1 MGIQSTTED
10 DWQAQLTD
18 YVFGAM
24 APAEAAEFERKL
36 EECRTHV
43 ALAREYS
50 EVVGILGASIPPAE
64 PPAGHKSRLMAR
76 IAATPQERPATVTQP
91 DDVATLGAGANPVS
105 LPLKPLAPAQPAP
118 TSGAT
123 ITDLGAYRE
132 RRNRTL
138 ALPIFAAAA
147 AAIILLVGLWG
158 FSLQQRLNE
167 TEAALATERSNLN
180 VARATLNIPP
190 GYVAFPV
197 QGNGPQPDASAVV
210 FFNPETNQASLLANG
225 LQPLPAGKVYE
236 LWLLPP
242 GFPDENPVAAGVFT
256 VNERGQAQHKADA
269 PSRLREYA
277 GVAVTVED
285 DPGVKFPAGPIVL
298 VGNYDLE

>member
-1 MGIQSTTED
+1 
-10 DWQAQLTD
+10 
-18 YVFGAM
+18 V
-24 APAEAAEFERKL
+24 
-36 EECRTHV
+36 
-43 ALAREYS
+43 
-50 EVVGILGASIPPAE
+50 
-64 PPAGHKSRLMAR
+64 
-76 IAATPQERPATVTQP
+76 
-91 DDVATLGAGANPVS
+91 
-105 LPLKPLAPAQPAP
+105 
-118 TSGAT
+118 
-123 ITDLGAYRE
+123 TDLGEYRE
-132 RRNRTL
+132 RRKRTP

-158 FSLQQRLNE
+158 FSLQQRLSE
-167 TEAALATERSNLN
+167 TEAALATEKS
-180 VARATLNIPP
+180 ALNIPP

-242 GFPDENPVAAGVFT
+242 GFPDANPVAAGVFK
-256 VNERGQAQHKADA
+256 VDGSGKARHETDA
-269 PSRLREYA
+269 PSKLREYA

-285 DPGVKFPAGPIVL
+285 NPGVEVPAGPIVL

>member
-1 MGIQSTTED
+1 MELRSTTED

-24 APAEAAEFERKL
+24 APADAAEFERKL
-36 EECRTHV
+36 EECRAHV

-50 EVVGILGASIPPAE
+50 EVVGILGASVTPAE
-64 PPAGHKSRLMAR
+64 PPTGHKSRLMAR
-76 IAATPQERPATVTQP
+76 IASTPQERPAT
-91 DDVATLGAGANPVS
+91 ATLVGDAGTLSGGVSPVR
-105 LPLKPLAPAQPAP
+105 LPVETPAPAQPAP
-118 TSGAT
+118 TSGANV
-123 ITDLGAYRE
+123 TDLAAYRE
-132 RRNRTL
+132 RRKNA

-147 AAIILLVGLWG
+147 AAIILMIGLWG
-158 FSLQQRLNE
+158 FSLQRTLDDRQ
-167 TEAALATERSNLN
+167 
-180 VARATLNIPP
+180 ATLNIPP

-197 QGNGPQPDASAVV
+197 QGEGPQPDASAVV

-242 GFPDENPVAAGVFT
+242 GFPDEKPTAAGVFR
-256 VNERGQAQHKADA
+256 VDGRGQAQHKTDA
-269 PSRLREYA
+269 PSKLREYA

-285 DPGVKFPAGPIVL
+285 DPGVEVPVGPIVL

>member
-1 MGIQSTTED
+1 MELQSTTED

-24 APAEAAEFERKL
+24 APADAAEFERKL

-50 EVVGILGASIPPAE
+50 EVVGILGASVPPAE

-76 IAATPQERPATVTQP
+76 IAVTPQERPTSVTSVG
-91 DDVATLGAGANPVS
+91 DVAVLGSDATPIR
-105 LPLKPLAPAQPAP
+105 PAPAPPQPAP

-123 ITDLGAYRE
+123 VTDLAAYRE
-132 RRNRTL
+132 RRRSTPV
-138 ALPIFAAAA
+138 LPIFAAAA
-147 AAIILLVGLWG
+147 AAVILLVGLWG
-158 FSLQQRLNE
+158 WSLQQRLNE
-167 TEAALATERSNLN
+167 TQAN
-180 VARATLNIPP
+180 LNIPP

-197 QGNGPQPDASAVV
+197 QGEGPQPNASAVV
-210 FFNPETNQASLLANG
+210 FFNPETNQASLLAND

-242 GFPDENPVAAGVFT
+242 GFPDEKPVAAGIFRVDG
-256 VNERGQAQHKADA
+256 RGQAQHKADA
-269 PSRLREYA
+269 PSRLRDYA

-285 DPGVKFPAGPIVL
+285 DPGVEVPAGPIVL

>member
-1 MGIQSTTED
+1 MELRSTTED

-24 APAEAAEFERKL
+24 APADAAEFERKL

-50 EVVGILGASIPPAE
+50 EVVGILGASVSPAE

-76 IAATPQERPATVTQP
+76 IATTPQERPATVTSAG
-91 DDVATLGAGANPVS
+91 DAVTLSTDVSPVR
-105 LPLKPLAPAQPAP
+105 LPVEDPAPTKPMP

-123 ITDLGAYRE
+123 VTNLDAYRE
-132 RRNRTL
+132 RRKSTPT
-138 ALPIFAAAA
+138 LPIFAAAA

-158 FSLQQRLNE
+158 FSLQRRLEE
-167 TEAALATERSNLN
+167 TQAA
-180 VARATLNIPP
+180 LNIPP

-197 QGNGPQPDASAVV
+197 QGEGPQPNASAVV
-210 FFNPETNQASLLANG
+210 FFNPETNRASLLADG

-242 GFPDENPVAAGVFT
+242 GFPNEKPVAAGVFT
-256 VNERGQAQHKADA
+256 VNERGQAQHKTNA
-269 PSRLREYA
+269 PSRLRDYA
-277 GVAVTVED
+277 GVAVTLED
-285 DPGVKFPAGPIVL
+285 APGVEVPAGPIVL

>member
-1 MGIQSTTED
+1 MQSTTED

-24 APAEAAEFERKL
+24 APADAAEFERKL

-50 EVVGILGASIPPAE
+50 EVVGILGASVPPAE
-64 PPAGHKSRLMAR
+64 PPAGHKSRLLAR
-76 IAATPQERPATVTQP
+76 IAVTPQERPTSVTSVG
-91 DDVATLGAGANPVS
+91 DVAALGADVTPIR
-105 LPLKPLAPAQPAP
+105 PTPAPAQPAP

-123 ITDLGAYRE
+123 VTDLSAYRE
-132 RRNRTL
+132 RRKSTPV
-138 ALPIFAAAA
+138 LPIFAAAA

-167 TEAALATERSNLN
+167 SQAN
-180 VARATLNIPP
+180 LNIPP

-197 QGNGPQPDASAVV
+197 RGEGPQPNASAVV
-210 FFNPETNQASLLANG
+210 FFNPETKQASLLANG
-225 LQPLPAGKVYE
+225 LEPLPVGKVYE

-242 GFPDENPVAAGVFT
+242 GFPDEKPVAAGVFN
-256 VNERGQAQHKADA
+256 VDESGQAQHETNA
-269 PSRLREYA
+269 PSRLRDYA

-285 DPGVKFPAGPIVL
+285 DPGVEVPAGPIVL

>member
-1 MGIQSTTED
+1 MGIRSTTED
-10 DWQAQLTD
+10 DWQSQLTD

-24 APAEAAEFERKL
+24 APADAAEFERKL
-36 EECRTHV
+36 EECRAHV

-50 EVVGILGASIPPAE
+50 EVVGILGAAVPPAE

-76 IAATPQERPATVTQP
+76 IAATPQERPATVTRA
-91 DDVATLGAGANPVS
+91 DDVATLSAGVGPVR
-105 LPLKPLAPAQPAP
+105 LPVDAPAPTQPVP

-123 ITDLGAYRE
+123 VTDLGEYRE
-132 RRNRTL
+132 RRKRTP

-158 FSLQQRLNE
+158 FSLQQRLN
-167 TEAALATERSNLN
+167 ATQ
-180 VARATLNIPP
+180 ADLNIPP

-197 QGNGPQPDASAVV
+197 QGEGPQPNASAVV

-225 LQPLPAGKVYE
+225 LQPLPPGKVYE

-256 VNERGQAQHKADA
+256 VNESGQAQHKTDA
-269 PSRLREYA
+269 PSKLRDYA
-277 GVAVTVED
+277 GIAVTVED
-285 DPGVKFPAGPIVL
+285 NPGVEVPAGPIVL

>member
-1 MGIQSTTED
+1 MELRSTTED

-50 EVVGILGASIPPAE
+50 EVVGILGASAPPVE

-76 IAATPQERPATVTQP
+76 IAVTPQERSTSVTSVGDAETLAADVTPIRLNPAP
-91 DDVATLGAGANPVS
+91 P
-105 LPLKPLAPAQPAP
+105 QPAP

-123 ITDLGAYRE
+123 VTDLGAYRE
-132 RRNRTL
+132 RRRSTPV
-138 ALPIFAAAA
+138 LPIFAAAA

-158 FSLQQRLNE
+158 WSLQQRLN
-167 TEAALATERSNLN
+167 ATQ
-180 VARATLNIPP
+180 ADLNIPP

-197 QGNGPQPDASAVV
+197 QGEGPQPDASAVV

-242 GFPDENPVAAGVFT
+242 GFPDENPVAAGVFN
-256 VNERGQAQHKADA
+256 VNERGQARHETNT
-269 PSRLREYA
+269 PSRLRDYA

-285 DPGVKFPAGPIVL
+285 NPGVEVPAGPIVL